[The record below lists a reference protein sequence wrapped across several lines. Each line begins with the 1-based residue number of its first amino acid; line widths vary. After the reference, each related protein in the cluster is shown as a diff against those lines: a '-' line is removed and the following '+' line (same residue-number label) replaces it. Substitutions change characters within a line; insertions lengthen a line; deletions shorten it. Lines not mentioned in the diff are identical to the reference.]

1 MPTIKKTTTSI
12 KAKNIERGWHLYDA
26 KHQVLG
32 RFITDVATKLTGKHK
47 TQYTPQLDTG
57 DNVVVINAQ
66 ETRVT
71 GRKAQQKIYTRYS
84 GYPGGL
90 KEVSYE
96 RLKQKDSRKIIE
108 NAVSGMLP
116 KNKLRKQRMRR
127 LHIYSNDQHPFGGKF
142 TK

>member
-1 MPTIKKTTTSI
+1 MPTLTKTTQSI
-12 KAKNIERGWHLYDA
+12 KAKNIERDWHLFDA
-26 KHQVLG
+26 KKVVLG
-32 RFITDVATKLTGKHK
+32 RFITDVAARLIGKHK
-47 TQYTPQLDTG
+47 TQYSTHLDVG

-71 GRKAQQKIYTRYS
+71 GRKAQQKVYTRYS

-127 LHIYSNDQHPFGGKF
+127 LHVYSNDQHPFGGKF